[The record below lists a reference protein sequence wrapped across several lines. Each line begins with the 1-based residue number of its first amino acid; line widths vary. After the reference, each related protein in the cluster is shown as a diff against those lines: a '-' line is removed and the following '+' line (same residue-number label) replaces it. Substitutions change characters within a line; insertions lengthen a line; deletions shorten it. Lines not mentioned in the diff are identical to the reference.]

1 MIECVDR
8 RLGSATLWQL
18 AVPGESDS
26 NFPRERKPQWDNTVV
41 ETKSLYMIAA
51 VHQDLLI
58 AFPHDGVPWM
68 PNLRSPLI
76 ENPKISKI
84 LSFKSGTG
92 LNTALY
98 ASASAKTSV
107 FPMSTFLDHSTS
119 FPPDSLPHTKWR
131 VTLVRTLKVMGQYK
145 TSDGFLW
152 WLFMAFFLA
161 CEDLGERLDD
171 SFSPACPFYFSKW
184 SARAHQFHHSIP
196 LFHSASWDDCG
207 RMFPDELPVSSFSSV
222 MGSHPMPRQHSQPI
236 PTSLGQGCMRV

>member
-1 MIECVDR
+1 MRQTIFPPESTCSADSLTGVRTPPCAIACIINICAHIKDPVVHVRVRWVMIECVDR

-26 NFPRERKPQWDNTVV
+26 NFPRESKPQWDNTVV
-41 ETKSLYMIAA
+41 EKKSLYMIAA

-84 LSFKSGTG
+84 LSFEFGTG

-107 FPMSTFLDHSTS
+107 FPISTFLDHSTS
-119 FPPDSLPHTKWR
+119 FPPDSLPHTK
-131 VTLVRTLKVMGQYK
+131 
-145 TSDGFLW
+145 
-152 WLFMAFFLA
+152 
-161 CEDLGERLDD
+161 
-171 SFSPACPFYFSKW
+171 
-184 SARAHQFHHSIP
+184 
-196 LFHSASWDDCG
+196 
-207 RMFPDELPVSSFSSV
+207 
-222 MGSHPMPRQHSQPI
+222 
-236 PTSLGQGCMRV
+236 